1 MPIVFSRNDGT
12 DSVVAVWK
20 IEESEEELFAMLP
33 VTSSMKLTLDKFRN
47 HSRRIEWLASRVL
60 LYHFTGKIPEV
71 GYKESGQPYI
81 PDFNKSISITH
92 TTGYAAIVAS
102 DKPYAGIDIE
112 RPLERVLR
120 ISERFIHANEKEFIQ
135 PDNALNYHTLIW
147 CAKETLFKIIATP
160 NVIFNKELEIFP
172 FAIENEGILNT
183 KVSKGK
189 DDFIYQLFYTAT
201 TDYYLVWYY

>member
-1 MPIVFSRNDGT
+1 MPIVFSRNNGA

-20 IEESEEELFAMLP
+20 IEESEEELFSMLP
-33 VTSSMKLTLDKFRN
+33 LTSSMKLTLDKFRN

-71 GYKESGQPYI
+71 KYKESGQPYI

-92 TTGYAAIVAS
+92 TTGYAAIVVS
-102 DKPYAGIDIE
+102 DKPCAGLDIE

-135 PDNALNYHTLIW
+135 PDNTLNYHTIIW
-147 CAKETLFKIIATP
+147 CAKETLFKIIETP
-160 NVIFNKELEIFP
+160 EVIFNKELEIFP

-189 DDFIYQLFYTAT
+189 DDFIYQLFYTASA
-201 TDYYLVWYY
+201 DYYLVWYY